1 MQHLTKNDLKAWVT
15 AVTHPL
21 ASADSLTAWLEG
33 PLRKFFPFKGVVLGH
48 GELVAGQ
55 LNVTHML
62 ATGHDDAYLRQLP
75 TTFELNQRGSL
86 RWWFSSRQPFHINP
100 KNPSEHAS
108 AFELDEIERFGFGN
122 VAGHGVLNVKANAG
136 IYFGFAGVREPL
148 GDWHLE
154 ALTLIAPVLNDLML
168 SHIALTLPAVASGL
182 DGLTP
187 RQKEIV
193 RQLAAGKSN
202 KGIAQSI
209 GGITEKSVRNQL
221 AKVYARVGVC
231 KRTELIALLR

>member
-1 MQHLTKNDLKAWVT
+1 MKHLNKSDLKSWVA

-21 ASADSLTAWLEG
+21 ASASSLIAWLEG
-33 PLRKFFPFKGVVLGH
+33 PLRKFFPFKGIVLGH

-55 LNVTHML
+55 LAVTHML
-62 ATGHDDAYLRQLP
+62 ATGHDEAYLRQIA
-75 TTFELNQRGSL
+75 TTFELTQRGSL
-86 RWWFSSRQPFHINP
+86 RWWFSNRRPFHIDP
-100 KNPSEHAS
+100 KNPPMHAS
-108 AFELDEIERFGFGN
+108 AFELEEIERFGLRN

-136 IYFGFAGVREPL
+136 TYFGFAGVREPL

-168 SHIALTLPAVASGL
+168 SHIALAQRPPTERL

-193 RQLAAGKSN
+193 RELASGKSN
-202 KGIAQSI
+202 KAIALSI
-209 GGITEKSVRNQL
+209 GITEKSVRNQL
-221 AKVYARVGVC
+221 AKVYASVGVC
-231 KRTELIALLR
+231 KRTELIALLK

>member
-1 MQHLTKNDLKAWVT
+1 MRHLTKNDLKAWVA

-21 ASADSLTAWLEG
+21 ASADSLIAWLEG

-55 LNVTHML
+55 LEVTHML
-62 ATGHDDAYLRQLP
+62 ATGHDEAYLRQLA
-75 TTFELNQRGSL
+75 TTFELTERGSL
-86 RWWFSSRQPFHINP
+86 GWWFSNRRPFHIDP
-100 KNPSEHAS
+100 KHPPSHAS
-108 AFELDEIERFGFGN
+108 AFELDEIDRFGLGN

-136 IYFGFAGVREPL
+136 TYFGFAGVREPL

-168 SHIALTLPAVASGL
+168 SHIAPPRHAAASGL

-202 KGIAQSI
+202 KAIALSI
-209 GGITEKSVRNQL
+209 GITEKSVRNQL

-231 KRTELIALLR
+231 KRTELIALLK

>member
-1 MQHLTKNDLKAWVT
+1 MQHLTKNDLKAWVA

-21 ASADSLTAWLEG
+21 ASSDSLIAWVEG
-33 PLRKFFPFKGVVLGH
+33 PLREFFSFKGVVLGH

-55 LNVTHML
+55 LKVTHML
-62 ATGHDDAYLRQLP
+62 STGHDDAYLRQLA
-75 TTFELNQRGSL
+75 TTFELTQRGSL
-86 RWWFSSRQPFHINP
+86 RRWFSSRQPFHIDP

-108 AFELDEIERFGFGN
+108 AFEFDEIQCFGLGN
-122 VAGHGVLNVKANAG
+122 VVGHGVLNVKSTAG
-136 IYFGFAGVREPL
+136 TYFGFAGVREPL

-154 ALTLIAPVLNDLML
+154 ALKLIAPVLNDLML
-168 SHIALTLPAVASGL
+168 SHIALTLPTAVSGL

-202 KGIAQSI
+202 KAIAQSI

>member
-1 MQHLTKNDLKAWVT
+1 MKHLDKSDLEAWVA

-21 ASADSLTAWLEG
+21 AAADSLMAWLEG

-55 LNVTHML
+55 LVVTHML
-62 ATGHDDAYLRQLP
+62 ATGHEEAYLRQIA
-75 TTFELNQRGSL
+75 TTFELSQRGSL
-86 RWWFSSRQPFHINP
+86 AWWFSSRQPFHIDP
-100 KNPSEHAS
+100 KNPPSHAS
-108 AFELDEIERFGFGN
+108 AFELEEIERFGLRN

-136 IYFGFAGVREPL
+136 TYFGFAGVREPL

-154 ALTLIAPVLNDLML
+154 ALRLIAPVLNDLML
-168 SHIALTLPAVASGL
+168 ARIAPKRHSGVQPL

-187 RQKEIV
+187 RQREIV

-202 KGIAQSI
+202 KAIAI
-209 GGITEKSVRNQL
+209 ALGLTEKSVRNQL
-221 AKVYARVGVC
+221 AKVYASVGVG
-231 KRTELIALLR
+231 KRTELLALLR

>member
-1 MQHLTKNDLKAWVT
+1 MQHLTKNELKAWVA

-21 ASADSLTAWLEG
+21 ASSGSLIAWVEG
-33 PLRKFFPFKGVVLGH
+33 PLREFFPFKGVVLGH

-55 LNVTHML
+55 LVVTHML
-62 ATGHDDAYLRQLP
+62 AAGHDDAYLRQIA
-75 TTFELNQRGSL
+75 TTFELSQRASL
-86 RWWFSSRQPFHINP
+86 AWWFSTRQPFHIDPNDP
-100 KNPSEHAS
+100 PAHAS
-108 AFELDEIERFGFGN
+108 AFELDEIERFGLGN
-122 VAGHGVLNVKANAG
+122 VAGHGVLNVKGNAG
-136 IYFGFAGVREPL
+136 TYFGFAGVRAPL
-148 GDWHLE
+148 SHWHLE

-168 SHIALTLPAVASGL
+168 SHFALKQRCVRGWL

-193 RQLAAGKSN
+193 RELAMGKSN
-202 KGIAQSI
+202 KAIGLSI
-209 GGITEKSVRNQL
+209 GITEKSVRNQL